1 MGIRD
6 RPIARGSP
14 WQNGIAERLIGT
26 LRRECLDQVIVF
38 GEAQLRRVLSA
49 YAAYYNQTRPN
60 LALQKDTPLKRAHP
74 TDRQRCGHP
83 DPWRITSPI
92 RPDMIFGKDTR
103 AATADGGQAVT
114 RRCTREVL
122 MRLKARAGNKIEA
135 ARISGRAAPT
145 SLIPPPLRPQRS
157 GANTLT
163 AKCCG

>member
-1 MGIRD
+1 M
-6 RPIARGSP
+6 
-14 WQNGIAERLIGT
+14 
-26 LRRECLDQVIVF
+26 F

-60 LALQKDTPLKRAHP
+60 LALQKDTPLKRAI
-74 TDRQRCGHP
+74 QRIGNVAGHP
-83 DPWRITSPI
+83 DPWRITSSI

-122 MRLKARAGNKIEA
+122 MRLKAGNKIEA

-145 SLIPPPLRPQRS
+145 SLIPHPSVPRGRGPTLLQRNVAAEDRKGGYIDKS
-157 GANTLT
+157 P
-163 AKCCG
+163 

>member
-26 LRRECLDQVIVF
+26 LRRECLDQAIVF

-49 YAAYYNQTRPN
+49 YAASNASASSFTEGYPVKAR
-60 LALQKDTPLKRAHP
+60 HP

-92 RPDMIFGKDTR
+92 RPDMIFGKDSI
-103 AATADGGQAVT
+103 VSKK
-114 RRCTREVL
+114 L
-122 MRLKARAGNKIEA
+122 Y
-135 ARISGRAAPT
+135 APY
-145 SLIPPPLRPQRS
+145 RS
-157 GANTLT
+157 
-163 AKCCG
+163 